1 VLEIERKINKKSRP
15 STTEQRKKEKNGCGA
30 YLMRSTA
37 VQDVQPSPAHA
48 NPRRSAR
55 SCCLMNPPRRPA
67 WLAHPRMGMRLTHA
81 HTGRSRRNLVLGIP
95 PVGMHSPHRWGRRP
109 TTTAGRARWAP
120 RLPCGEVVGRPHS
133 SSRGSRART
142 ASSSCTPSA
151 ARRKARWSPLP
162 SAASSCAG
170 SSPQHY
176 SRWTPGAAPMCRPGP
191 QLASGGLI

>member
-1 VLEIERKINKKSRP
+1 
-15 STTEQRKKEKNGCGA
+15 
-30 YLMRSTA
+30 
-37 VQDVQPSPAHA
+37 
-48 NPRRSAR
+48 
-55 SCCLMNPPRRPA
+55 
-67 WLAHPRMGMRLTHA
+67 MRLTHA

-142 ASSSCTPSA
+142 ASSSSGDRAAPQPGAGCEPTCRSPDIRALRGTCSVPSLGRGRAACRRQAEPRAAGGTRRSWAGGRSCTPSA